1 MWKINLARDEY
12 TAMNRPISHL
22 SAALLIFTTVALLPF
37 PILARQEEG
46 TRGGGVRAKDDA
58 GRDVPLYKESHAL
71 LIGISEYDNG
81 WDDLSGVKED
91 IPAVKRALERHSF
104 EVEVEENLTGQQL
117 EAAIKK
123 FIRKYG
129 EEHNNRLLIYF
140 AGHGHT
146 IITSRGVKLGYLV
159 PRDAPR
165 PSTDMGK
172 FKEVAVSMSAVEDYA
187 LQIESK
193 HALFVFDSCF
203 AGTIFDIT
211 RAAHPPVIVN
221 MVGQPVRQFIT
232 AGGADEVV
240 PNRSVFREQFVE
252 GLGGAADLD
261 GDGYITGS
269 ELGMFLKVKVSN
281 YTKGAQT
288 PQWGTLRNSKLDKG
302 DFVFQLGI
310 MPVVK
315 SNSGRIAGTKPSP
328 PPIATSGTTTTTGI
342 RPGVFPFTLSVKGD
356 IGEDPEDYDYDVDC
370 VGEYRLDS
378 NSIRLT
384 ITRMTLRA
392 VSGRAAGPQELV
404 SIRFGLG
411 IDKSNDREWKLLN
424 ASRAYSINMM
434 LTPGE
439 VYSQTDVTYSIPI
452 NGATD
457 LPRGPLVLEMKTRPL
472 GKKDTTINI
481 YVYNSAGLF
490 TNQRATSD
498 EGGGGAA
505 VGVIPRKPDEEH
517 STSPPPIP
525 HGPKDLKP
533 HTVYTV
539 GANKTELVLRALAVE
554 SNNDEWLRQTVSK
567 VTKDLTTSGS
577 HAWDDRWYYWRLQD
591 DAFLLLTW
599 ATPKAQ
605 GWVLVQKD
613 KGSWWYK
620 TNNGQWKHIKNGESE
635 DVYWMVEGSK
645 VSIAIEALPE
655 NTPGWL
661 SNDIKYKFGQ

>member
-1 MWKINLARDEY
+1 MWKVNPARDRY
-12 TAMNRPISHL
+12 TAMNRLISHL
-22 SAALLIFTTVALLPF
+22 SAVLLIFTIFTLVPV
-37 PILARQEEG
+37 PSPARQEKG

-58 GRDVPLYKESHAL
+58 GREVPLYKESHAL
-71 LIGISEYDNG
+71 LIGVSEYDNG

-104 EVEVEENLTGQQL
+104 EVDIEENPTGQQL

-129 EEHNNRLLIYF
+129 EEPDNRLLIYF

-146 IITSRGVKLGYLV
+146 LTTSRGVKLGYLV
-159 PRDAPR
+159 PRDAPS
-165 PSTDMGK
+165 PSTDIGK
-172 FKEVAVSMSAVEDYA
+172 FKEVAVSMNAIEDYA

-211 RAAHPPVIVN
+211 RASHPPVILN
-221 MVGQPVRQFIT
+221 MVGQPVREFIT

-252 GLGGAADLD
+252 GLEGAADLD

-269 ELGMFLKVKVSN
+269 ELGMFLKAKVSN

-302 DFVFQLGI
+302 DFVFQLGTV
-310 MPVVK
+310 PVVK
-315 SNSGRIAGTKPSP
+315 NSSGGVAGTKPTA
-328 PPIATSGTTTTTGI
+328 PPITANGTTSKTGI
-342 RPGVFPFTLSVKGD
+342 TPGTFPYTLSVKGNVD
-356 IGEDPEDYDYDVDC
+356 DDPNDYDYDVDC
-370 VGEYRLDS
+370 VGEYRIDS

-392 VSGRAAGPQELV
+392 VSGSAAGPQELI

-411 IDKSNDREWKLLN
+411 IDKSNGREWKLLN
-424 ASRAYSINMM
+424 ASREYSVNTM
-434 LTPGE
+434 LNPGE

-457 LPRGPLVLEMKTRPL
+457 LSSNPLVLEMKTRPR
-472 GKKDTTINI
+472 GKKDTTFNI
-481 YVYNSAGLF
+481 YVYNSAGVF
-490 TNQRATSD
+490 TNQRTASG
-498 EGGGGAA
+498 EVSGGPDASS
-505 VGVIPRKPDEEH
+505 IPRKPDEEDV
-517 STSPPPIP
+517 TSPSPIP

-539 GANKTELVLRALAVE
+539 GDNKTELVLRALTVE
-554 SNNDEWLRQTVSK
+554 SNDDEWLRQTVSK
-567 VTKDLTTSGS
+567 VTKELTTSGS
-577 HAWDDRWYYWRLQD
+577 HAWDDKWCYWRLQD
-591 DAFLLLTW
+591 NAYLLLAW

-605 GWVLVQKD
+605 GWVLVQKYN
-613 KGSWWYK
+613 GAWWYK
-620 TNNGQWKHIKNGESE
+620 TNSGQWKHIKNGESE
-635 DVYWMVEGSK
+635 DVYWVVEGSK
-645 VSIAIEALPE
+645 VSIAIEALSE
-655 NTPGWL
+655 NTPGWS